1 MTGEVYVA
9 EPRPSRPTDEA
20 DTYHTD
26 EGCRTLARAA
36 DYHAVSP
43 AAVEDL
49 ELCDVCAGSDLTG
62 AARVLVQAD
71 PDDYPQEGSS

>member
-43 AAVEDL
+43 ASTRWPSRPRWL
-49 ELCDVCAGSDLTG
+49 TSSGS
-62 AARVLVQAD
+62 
-71 PDDYPQEGSS
+71 EGRYSSALSSGCSG